1 MRVSP
6 SRSRVLAAD
15 NARSPTPT
23 RCQKKDKAIEID
35 RFSSR
40 FSSLCGCA
48 ILFYL
53 YAALVKANMDKS
65 VSEIREVVFGT
76 LRTTLRNPVELT
88 DQTNI
93 ANDLGLDSVA
103 VMDFVMEIEDQLN
116 VSVPLDRIAEVQTL
130 GDLVETLH
138 NVLSNP

>member
-1 MRVSP
+1 LR
-6 SRSRVLAAD
+6 A
-15 NARSPTPT
+15 
-23 RCQKKDKAIEID
+23 
-35 RFSSR
+35 
-40 FSSLCGCA
+40 
-48 ILFYL
+48 
-53 YAALVKANMDKS
+53 
-65 VSEIREVVFGT
+65 T
-76 LRTTLRNPVELT
+76 LRSPVELT

-138 NVLSNP
+138 NVLSNA

>member
-1 MRVSP
+1 
-6 SRSRVLAAD
+6 
-15 NARSPTPT
+15 
-23 RCQKKDKAIEID
+23 
-35 RFSSR
+35 
-40 FSSLCGCA
+40 
-48 ILFYL
+48 
-53 YAALVKANMDKS
+53 MDKS
-65 VSEIREVVFGT
+65 VSEIRDVVFGT
-76 LRTTLRNPVELT
+76 LSATLRNPVDLT

-138 NVLSNP
+138 NVMSNP

>member
-1 MRVSP
+1 MRFVWL
-6 SRSRVLAAD
+6 RD
-15 NARSPTPT
+15 
-23 RCQKKDKAIEID
+23 
-35 RFSSR
+35 
-40 FSSLCGCA
+40 SLN
-48 ILFYL
+48 L
-53 YAALVKANMDKS
+53 YGPLVKANMDNS
-65 VSEIREVVFGT
+65 VSEIRDVVFGT
-76 LRTTLRNPVELT
+76 LRATLRSPVELT

-138 NVLSNP
+138 NVLSNA

>member
-1 MRVSP
+1 M
-6 SRSRVLAAD
+6 D
-15 NARSPTPT
+15 N
-23 RCQKKDKAIEID
+23 
-35 RFSSR
+35 
-40 FSSLCGCA
+40 
-48 ILFYL
+48 
-53 YAALVKANMDKS
+53 S

-76 LRTTLRNPVELT
+76 LRTTLRNPIDLT

-138 NVLSNP
+138 NVMSNP